1 MAKVKSK
8 RFEGVYYNELQNG
21 DKSYYIVYRPDPQ
34 KSPVWEK
41 IGLHN
46 DGIRE
51 AYCDQKRRDR
61 INMIRHGEI
70 PPEVEK
76 KRKKEI
82 ITLDSIYD
90 EMMERKEIAHTT
102 KLNYGSM
109 WRVRFKEH
117 IGGED
122 IRSITPKHIADLKKK
137 WTGAERIKFEAIGLL
152 NRVYKYAAEYHPKLK
167 GIVNP
172 VTEFRTDEKK
182 HTSRA
187 VRSKIMRSRER
198 FLDMDEI
205 NRLRRAVKDDF
216 MDALAVELLLSTGA
230 RITSALHICKK
241 DVSLSTGVIRIKDMK
256 AGGEEYNGFISEAL
270 QPLLEKRLQQIKS
283 EERIMGYGS
292 YTVFQTRFKKILDP
306 LFNVGLDSKD
316 SENRI
321 VIHSLRHTFASHLAI
336 NGTPIFTIQK
346 LMNHKDIKMTM
357 RYAKLAPDSGKEAV
371 RKLYGVF

>member
-21 DKSYYIVYRPDPQ
+21 DKSYYIVYRPDPN

-41 IGLHN
+41 IGLHS

-76 KRKKEI
+76 KRKKEV
-82 ITLDSIYD
+82 ITLTSIFED
-90 EMMERKEIAHTT
+90 MMDHKQIAHMT
-102 KLNYGSM
+102 KLNYTSM
-109 WRVRFKEH
+109 WRVRFQEQ
-117 IGGED
+117 IGEED
-122 IRSITPKHIADLKKK
+122 IRSITSKHIADIKKK
-137 WTGAERIKFEAIGLL
+137 WPGADRIKFEAIGLL
-152 NRVYKYAAEYHPKLK
+152 NRVFKHASEYHPKLK

-172 VTEFRTDEKK
+172 VTEYRSHEKK

-187 VRSKIMRSRER
+187 VRSKIMRNRER
-198 FLDMDEI
+198 FLDMEEI
-205 NRLRRAVKDDF
+205 NRLRESVKNDF

-230 RITSALHICKK
+230 RITSAIHICKK
-241 DVSLSTGVIRIKDMK
+241 DVKLSDGVIRIKDMK
-256 AGGEEYNGFISEAL
+256 AGGEEYIGFISEAL
-270 QPLLEKRLQQIKS
+270 HPILEKRLSQIKS
-283 EERIMGYGS
+283 DERVMGYGS
-292 YTVFQTRFKKILDP
+292 YDVFQRRFKKILDP
-306 LFNVGLDSKD
+306 LFNVGLDVKD

-321 VIHSLRHTFASHLAI
+321 VIHSFRHTFASHLAI

-371 RKLYGVF
+371 RELFKY